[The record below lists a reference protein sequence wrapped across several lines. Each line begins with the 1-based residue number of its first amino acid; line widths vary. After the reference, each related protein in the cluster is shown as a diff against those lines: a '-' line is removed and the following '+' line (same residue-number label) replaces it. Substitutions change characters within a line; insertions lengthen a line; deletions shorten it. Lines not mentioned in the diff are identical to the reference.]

1 MFKIIILIFLIYFL
15 FCTFKI
21 NKIYDQ
27 KIINKK
33 YYDLPKINKLD
44 INNFELKFEPFNNS
58 YIYEFGIY
66 KNFLH
71 ENQIDLKL
79 SELRNKMTIL
89 DMGSGLLGPAIYF
102 SNKLKDIKIHA
113 ITNCNNYYKKEIKYL
128 INKKKKNDKIIP
140 HFNDFN
146 NIDKIFKHILFDR
159 ILFIESINYSEN
171 INLLISKCNN
181 LLKKKG
187 LIYIRTLIVPKT
199 TNKYLLEC
207 YDDIKKKL
215 DMNLY
220 THENIISVLQN
231 NKFEN
236 IKFSSIPFI
245 LSDNFLNIYFYL
257 SLKKL
262 KLLKYNYLISSLPIL
277 TYIYLGMKI

>member
-1 MFKIIILIFLIYFL
+1 M
-15 FCTFKI
+15 
-21 NKIYDQ
+21 
-27 KIINKK
+27 
-33 YYDLPKINKLD
+33 
-44 INNFELKFEPFNNS
+44 
-58 YIYEFGIY
+58 
-66 KNFLH
+66 
-71 ENQIDLKL
+71 
-79 SELRNKMTIL
+79 
-89 DMGSGLLGPAIYF
+89 
-102 SNKLKDIKIHA
+102 
-113 ITNCNNYYKKEIKYL
+113 
-128 INKKKKNDKIIP
+128 
-140 HFNDFN
+140 
-146 NIDKIFKHILFDR
+146 
-159 ILFIESINYSEN
+159 
-171 INLLISKCNN
+171 
-181 LLKKKG
+181 LKKKG